1 MKLTNTWTALVT
13 PFNSDLSVDWDGLQ
27 KNAEF
32 QISEGITGLLPAGT
46 TGESPTLGWEEH
58 NEVIDRV
65 IVASREACGVLAGT
79 GSNSTEEAVES
90 SRHAV
95 KSGADAVLLV
105 DCYYN
110 GPSSQELRDE
120 YHGVIA
126 AEFPNTTVVPYIIPG
141 RTGTSLSVEDLAVLA
156 GRYPNVNT
164 VKEAT
169 GDLARM
175 AKTRALCGRDF
186 SIMSGDDDLTFPMM
200 TDLAIEADGVI
211 SVATNVVP
219 SGVCAMVEALHEGAV
234 AHATNIRDALAPLL
248 GIVTVKIDNKRTLPN
263 GHTVMVNDRYRN
275 PLAIKTL
282 MNALDMP
289 AGPCRRPLGK
299 MSKAGVDVVRQALST
314 VWERSPEM
322 LRPIAEFYGTDIA
335 RRISDDSVWN
345 ALAL

>member
-1 MKLTNTWTALVT
+1 MKLTNTWTAMVT
-13 PFNSDLSVDWDGLQ
+13 PFNSDRSVDWEGLE
-27 KNAEF
+27 KNAQF
-32 QISEGITGLLPAGT
+32 QISEGISGLLPVGT

-65 IVASREACGVLAGT
+65 IAISRGKCPVLAGT
-79 GSNSTEEAVES
+79 GSNSTEEALSS

-95 KSGADAVLLV
+95 NSGVDAVLLV

-120 YHGVIA
+120 YHGAIA
-126 AEFPNTTVVPYIIPG
+126 GEFPKTTVVPYIIPG
-141 RTGTSLSVEDLAVLA
+141 RTGTALSVEDLAILA

-175 AKTRALCGRDF
+175 ARTRELCGPDF

-200 TDLAIEADGVI
+200 KDPSIKADGVI

-219 SGVCAMVEALHEGAV
+219 RGIRAMVEALNAGETAAAEAV
-234 AHATNIRDALAPLL
+234 RDALTPLL
-248 GIVTVKIDNKRTLPN
+248 GIVTVKVDNQRTLPN
-263 GHTVMVNDRYRN
+263 GQTVTVNDRYRN

-282 MNALDMP
+282 MNALGMP
-289 AGPCRRPLGK
+289 AGPSRRPLGK
-299 MSKAGVDVVRQALST
+299 MSRSGVDVVRQAAAA
-314 VWERSPEM
+314 VWERNPEM
-322 LRPIAEFYGTDIA
+322 LRPIAEFYGVDIA
-335 RRISDDSVWN
+335 GRIGDDDVWN
-345 ALAL
+345 ALAS